1 MCVVFFWLNMHSTLV
16 EGCVVWPLLEFQQLF
31 WQLLWQILNVC
42 DGALD
47 IHVFMVGFAASQLV
61 ES

>member
-1 MCVVFFWLNMHSTLV
+1 MHSTLV